1 MNVSTP
7 PFSGISATLLAGGRT
22 IHSTFKVPLDT
33 ANKEFP
39 TCNISKGTP
48 LAKLLCI
55 VSAIIFDECTMPH
68 SSVFEAIDRTLQDIK
83 GCKTEFGGIPVLFCG
98 DYRQIL
104 PVVRNARRGQIV
116 SATLK
121 RSLLWKNIA
130 VRQLTINM
138 RARLSADPNEEQF
151 CEQLLQLGEGK
162 MECVEDTNTVVLPQ
176 SFGHCVFVA
185 SELEQTLYP
194 DIALNF
200 RNVDWLAERTILAPH
215 NASVNS
221 MNEALLQKI
230 PGELFVCQS
239 VDTADND
246 DESNLYPTEFLN
258 SLPPA
263 GLPQHNLHLKEGAPI
278 IILRNLDPPRATNG
292 TRCIVRKVHHFVLK
306 VEIAVG
312 DFKGEHILIPRIP
325 LRPSASDLPFSF
337 TRLQFPVRLCFS
349 MTINKAQGQT
359 FKHVGVDL
367 REDCFSH
374 GQLYVAASRTGSPS
388 NLTFLLQTE
397 GSRTTKNP
405 VFKEIFN
412 DN

>member
-151 CEQLLQLGEGK
+151 CEQLLQLGEG
-162 MECVEDTNTVVLPQ
+162 
-176 SFGHCVFVA
+176 
-185 SELEQTLYP
+185 
-194 DIALNF
+194 
-200 RNVDWLAERTILAPH
+200 TI
-215 NASVNS
+215 
-221 MNEALLQKI
+221 
-230 PGELFVCQS
+230 VC
-239 VDTADND
+239 
-246 DESNLYPTEFLN
+246 
-258 SLPPA
+258 
-263 GLPQHNLHLKEGAPI
+263 
-278 IILRNLDPPRATNG
+278 
-292 TRCIVRKVHHFVLK
+292 
-306 VEIAVG
+306 
-312 DFKGEHILIPRIP
+312 
-325 LRPSASDLPFSF
+325 
-337 TRLQFPVRLCFS
+337 
-349 MTINKAQGQT
+349 
-359 FKHVGVDL
+359 
-367 REDCFSH
+367 
-374 GQLYVAASRTGSPS
+374 
-388 NLTFLLQTE
+388 
-397 GSRTTKNP
+397 
-405 VFKEIFN
+405 
-412 DN
+412 